1 MASKVAQIWQMKPV
15 QIGAK
20 GLAAGTV
27 LAVSLLAFNTA
38 TKHVFGRKDG
48 EALESL
54 KREIEDP
61 NDQKIVE
68 YLDFQDPDL
77 LDLLARL
84 LPFRRFHPNSY
95 REMFISMFQ
104 ATEIRY
110 MAYEHG
116 RITATTSMKVRKAYQ
131 KLIEDVRIF
140 RAIVE
145 EVMPSAI
152 EDFDDVAV
160 DINAKVEQ
168 VCTDAIQD
176 SVM

>member
-1 MASKVAQIWQMKPV
+1 
-15 QIGAK
+15 
-20 GLAAGTV
+20 
-27 LAVSLLAFNTA
+27 
-38 TKHVFGRKDG
+38 
-48 EALESL
+48 
-54 KREIEDP
+54 
-61 NDQKIVE
+61 
-68 YLDFQDPDL
+68 
-77 LDLLARL
+77 
-84 LPFRRFHPNSY
+84 
-95 REMFISMFQ
+95 
-104 ATEIRY
+104 
-110 MAYEHG
+110 
-116 RITATTSMKVRKAYQ
+116 MKVRKAYQ